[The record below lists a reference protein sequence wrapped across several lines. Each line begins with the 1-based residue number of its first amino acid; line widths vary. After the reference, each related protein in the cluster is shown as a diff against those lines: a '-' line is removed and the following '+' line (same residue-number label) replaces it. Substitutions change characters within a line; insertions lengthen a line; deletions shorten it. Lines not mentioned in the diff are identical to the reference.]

1 MNKPQLVRHL
11 HDTYIARTGLEI
23 VLNMARERLWAD
35 WLTWSSDTWTPDDLT
50 LTIRYLKT
58 EIAKGNRNEGALK
71 YSNLIGNPERFEEDL
86 ALAKKEHRHD
96 PYQRRRSHTHT
107 PAPASPTSSKTTASN
122 AKNWTRDETLR
133 HAIKQL
139 IRLTKLELQHN
150 PTLTP
155 TAALDQLK
163 TDLLELLP

>member
-1 MNKPQLVRHL
+1 MNKPQLVRQL

-71 YSNLIGNPERFEEDL
+71 FSNLIGNPERFEEDL
-86 ALAKKEHRHD
+86 ALARKDHRHD
-96 PYQRRRSHTHT
+96 PYRPRRTNAAPIKPTPT
-107 PAPASPTSSKTTASN
+107 PAP
-122 AKNWTRDETLR
+122 
-133 HAIKQL
+133 
-139 IRLTKLELQHN
+139 
-150 PTLTP
+150 TP
-155 TAALDQLK
+155 DTDPGPSF
-163 TDLLELLP
+163 TDLLKNHGFKR

>member
-1 MNKPQLVRHL
+1 MNKPQLVRQL

-86 ALAKKEHRHD
+86 ALARKEHRHD
-96 PYQRRRSHTHT
+96 PYQRRRT
-107 PAPASPTSSKTTASN
+107 PSAPVKP
-122 AKNWTRDETLR
+122 
-133 HAIKQL
+133 
-139 IRLTKLELQHN
+139 
-150 PTLTP
+150 TP
-155 TAALDQLK
+155 TPDPTPD
-163 TDLLELLP
+163 TDTGPSFTELLKQHGVKR